1 MTMPLGNINGKPINF
16 MDFDKSKSIFDAN
29 SEFIK
34 QLEIY
39 KLKAETKPRK
49 HNIMQSQ
56 DEFAEGCMEIEKK
69 TIIVVPANYIGSKK

>member
-16 MDFDKSKSIFDAN
+16 MDFDKSKSIFDPN
-29 SEFIK
+29 SDFIK

-49 HNIMQSQ
+49 HDIMKSQ
-56 DEFAEGCMEIEKK
+56 DEFAEGCLEKEK
-69 TIIVVPANYIGSKK
+69 YRIVVPNNYIGSRK